1 MMRYIP
7 EPAAFWGRGLVALAV
22 AWRIL
27 THQKGRTALAV
38 GGIFVAIL
46 LIFVELGFFVA
57 VPQGGLFI
65 YDHMRFDLLVVSNR
79 YVYQT
84 EPGVFARARLDQ
96 VRANP
101 DVARASAVYI
111 GGAKWQDPRGGKRI
125 EASVVGVDPRSEVF
139 AVPSILAQSRVLE
152 QPDMVL
158 VDSQTRPVFGPLD
171 TGRVIDLG
179 GHKVT
184 IGGRYALGTGF
195 LGLAVVL
202 ASEDTFFRIF
212 GAGPRPRPR
221 DTVNLG
227 LVTLKPGADLD
238 KVADALRK
246 VLPGDTQVLTRNEL
260 TAKEVAFWTTKTGT
274 GLIFG
279 SGLIVAFVVGIMI
292 LYQTLATQIT
302 RQLPQFAMLKAI
314 GHTNRRLEAIVLI
327 EAMLMTLAAFLP
339 AVAVA
344 LWVYSVIRAQT
355 LLPVTMTPMQL
366 AGVFAV
372 GVVMSAISAMLSLL
386 RLRRADPAEIF

>member
-1 MMRYIP
+1 M
-7 EPAAFWGRGLVALAV
+7 AFAV

-27 THQKGRTALAV
+27 TYQKGRTALAV

-57 VPQGGLFI
+57 VPQGGLLV
-65 YDHMRFDLLVVSNR
+65 YKHMRFDLLVTSNR
-79 YVYQT
+79 YAYQT
-84 EPGVFARARLDQ
+84 ESGFFARARLDQ

-101 DVARASAVYI
+101 DVAQANAVYI
-111 GGAKWQDPRGGKRI
+111 GNAKWQDPQGGKRI
-125 EASVVGVDPRSEVF
+125 DATVIGFDPGSDVFSVPDL
-139 AVPSILAQSRVLE
+139 IAQKQVLE
-152 QPDMVL
+152 RPDTVL
-158 VDSQTRPVFGPLD
+158 VDRQTRSIFGPLD

-184 IGGRYALGTGF
+184 IGGRYTLGTGF
-195 LGLAVVL
+195 LGLAVVA

-212 GAGPRPRPR
+212 GTGPRPRPR

-227 LVTLKPGADLD
+227 LITLKPGADPG
-238 KVADALRK
+238 KIARALRE
-246 VLPGDTQVLTRNEL
+246 VLPQDTQVLTRDQLDANEI
-260 TAKEVAFWTTKTGT
+260 AFWTTKTGT

-279 SGLIVAFVVGIMI
+279 SGLVVAFIVGIMI

-327 EAMLMTLAAFLP
+327 EAMLVMLAAFLP
-339 AVAVA
+339 AVAVS
-344 LWVYSVIRAQT
+344 LWLYGVIRAQT
-355 LLPVTMTPMQL
+355 LLPVTMSPVEL
-366 AGVFAV
+366 GGVFVVA
-372 GVVMSAISAMLSLL
+372 VVMSAISAMLSLV

>member
-1 MMRYIP
+1 M
-7 EPAAFWGRGLVALAV
+7 AFSV

-27 THQKGRTALAV
+27 TYQKGRTALAV

-46 LIFVELGFFVA
+46 LIFVELGFFIA
-57 VPQGGLFI
+57 VPQGGLLF
-65 YDHMRFDLLVVSNR
+65 YDNMRFDLLVTSTR
-79 YVYQT
+79 YVHQSESGT
-84 EPGVFARARLDQ
+84 FARARLAQ

-111 GGAKWQDPRGGKRI
+111 GGTKWQDPDGGKRI
-125 EASVVGVDPRSEVF
+125 DASVIGFDPGSSIF
-139 AVPSILAQSRVLE
+139 TVPDILAQSHLLE
-152 QPDMVL
+152 HKDTVL
-158 VDSQTRPVFGPLD
+158 VDRQTRDIFGSLD
-171 TGRVIDLG
+171 PGRVVDLG

-184 IGGRYALGTGF
+184 IGGRYTLGTGF

-202 ASEDTFFRIF
+202 ASEETFFGIF
-212 GAGPRPRPR
+212 GTGPRPRPR
-221 DTVNLG
+221 DTINLG
-227 LVTLKPGADLD
+227 LVTLKPGADPD
-238 KVADALRK
+238 TVAGALRD
-246 VLPGDTQVLTRNEL
+246 VLPADTQIFTRDQLAAN
-260 TAKEVAFWTTKTGT
+260 EVAFWTTKTGT

-279 SGLIVAFVVGIMI
+279 SGLVVAFVVGIMI

-314 GHTNRRLEAIVLI
+314 GHTNRLLEAIVLI
-327 EAMLMTLAAFLP
+327 QAMVVMLAAFLP
-339 AVAVA
+339 AVGVS

-355 LLPVTMTPMQL
+355 LLPATMTLTQL

-372 GVVMSAISAMLSLL
+372 GVFMSVVSGLLSLL

>member
-1 MMRYIP
+1 V
-7 EPAAFWGRGLVALAV
+7 AFAV

-46 LIFVELGFFVA
+46 LIFIELGFFIA
-57 VPQGGLFI
+57 VPQGGLLV
-65 YDHMRFDLLVVSNR
+65 YDHMRFDLLVTSNR
-79 YVYQT
+79 YVNQSESGT
-84 EPGVFARARLDQ
+84 FAPARLDQ

-101 DVARASAVYI
+101 EVAQASPVYI
-111 GGAKWQDPRGGKRI
+111 GGAKWQDPRGGQRI
-125 EASVVGVDPRSEVF
+125 DATVIGFEPGSGVFSVPDV
-139 AVPSILAQSRVLE
+139 LAQVHLLE
-152 QPDMVL
+152 DPDTVL
-158 VDSQTRPVFGPLD
+158 VDSQTRSIFGPLD

-184 IGGRYALGTGF
+184 IVGRYTLGTGF
-195 LGLAVVL
+195 LGLAVAL

-212 GAGPRPRPR
+212 GTGPRPRPR

-227 LVTLKPGADLD
+227 LVTLKPGASPDA
-238 KVADALRK
+238 VARALRG
-246 VLPGDTQVLTRNEL
+246 VLPADTKVFTRAEL
-260 TAKEVAFWTTKTGT
+260 DANEVAFWTTKTGT

-279 SGLIVAFVVGIMI
+279 SGLIVAFIVGIMI

-314 GHTNRRLEAIVLI
+314 GHTNRLLEGIVLI
-327 EAMLMTLAAFLP
+327 EAMLVMLAAFLP
-339 AVAVA
+339 AVGVS

-355 LLPVTMTPMQL
+355 LLPVTMTPVQL

-372 GVVMSAISAMLSLL
+372 GVFMSAISAMLSLV

>member
-1 MMRYIP
+1 M
-7 EPAAFWGRGLVALAV
+7 AFSV

-27 THQKGRTALAV
+27 TYQKGRTALAV

-46 LIFVELGFFVA
+46 LIFVELGFFIA
-57 VPQGGLFI
+57 VPQGGLLF
-65 YDHMRFDLLVVSNR
+65 YDNMRFDLLVTSTR
-79 YVYQT
+79 YVHQSESGT
-84 EPGVFARARLDQ
+84 FTRARLAQ

-111 GGAKWQDPRGGKRI
+111 GGTKWQDPDGGKRI
-125 EASVVGVDPRSEVF
+125 DASVIGFDPGASIF
-139 AVPSILAQSRVLE
+139 TVPDILAQSHLLE
-152 QPDMVL
+152 HKDTVL
-158 VDSQTRPVFGPLD
+158 VDRQTRDIFGSLD
-171 TGRVIDLG
+171 PGRVVDLG

-184 IGGRYALGTGF
+184 IGGRYTLGTGF

-202 ASEDTFFRIF
+202 ASEETFFGIF
-212 GAGPRPRPR
+212 GTGPRPRPR
-221 DTVNLG
+221 DTINLG
-227 LVTLKPGADLD
+227 LVTLKPGADPD
-238 KVADALRK
+238 KVAGALRD
-246 VLPGDTQVLTRNEL
+246 VLPGDTQIFTRDQLAAN
-260 TAKEVAFWTTKTGT
+260 EVAFWTTKTGT

-279 SGLIVAFVVGIMI
+279 SGLVVAFVVGIMI

-314 GHTNRRLEAIVLI
+314 GHTNRLLEAIVLI
-327 EAMLMTLAAFLP
+327 QAMVVMVAAFLP
-339 AVAVA
+339 AVGVS

-355 LLPVTMTPMQL
+355 LLPVTMTLTQL

-372 GVVMSAISAMLSLL
+372 GVFMSVVSGLLSLV

>member
-1 MMRYIP
+1 M
-7 EPAAFWGRGLVALAV
+7 AFSV

-46 LIFVELGFFVA
+46 LIFVELGFFIA
-57 VPQGGLFI
+57 VPQGGLLI
-65 YDHMRFDLLVVSNR
+65 YDNMRFDLLVTSTR
-79 YVYQT
+79 YVHQAESGT
-84 EPGVFARARLDQ
+84 IARARLDQ
-96 VRANP
+96 VRAHP

-111 GGAKWQDPRGGKRI
+111 GGTKWQDPEGGQRI
-125 EASVVGVDPRSEVF
+125 DASIIGFDPDASVF
-139 AVPSILAQSRVLE
+139 TVPDILAQSQILE
-152 QPDMVL
+152 RPDTVL
-158 VDSQTRPVFGPLD
+158 VDRETRELFGPLA
-171 TGRVIDLG
+171 TGRVIELG

-184 IGGRYALGTGF
+184 IGGRYTLGTGF

-212 GAGPRPRPR
+212 GTGARPRPR

-227 LVTLKPGADLD
+227 LVTLNPGADPD
-238 KVADALRK
+238 AVARALREI
-246 VLPGDTQVLTRNEL
+246 LPDDTQVLTRDEL
-260 TAKEVAFWTTKTGT
+260 AANEVAFWTTKTGT

-279 SGLIVAFVVGIMI
+279 SGLVVAFVVGIMI

-314 GHTNRRLEAIVLI
+314 GHTNRLLDAIVLI
-327 EAMLMTLAAFLP
+327 EAVLMMLAAFLP
-339 AVAVA
+339 AVGVA
-344 LWVYSVIRAQT
+344 LWVYALIRAQT
-355 LLPVTMTPMQL
+355 LLPVTMTPLQL

-372 GVVMSAISAMLSLL
+372 GVFMSAISAMLSLV

>member
-1 MMRYIP
+1 M
-7 EPAAFWGRGLVALAV
+7 AFAV

-27 THQKGRTALAV
+27 TYQKGRTALAV

-57 VPQGGLFI
+57 VPQGGLLI
-65 YDHMRFDLLVVSNR
+65 YDHMRFDLLVTSNR
-79 YVYQT
+79 YAYQT
-84 EPGVFARARLDQ
+84 ESGTFARARLDQ

-101 DVARASAVYI
+101 DVAQASAIYI
-111 GGAKWQDPRGGKRI
+111 GNAKWQDTQSRDPGGGKRI
-125 EASVVGVDPRSEVF
+125 DATVIGFDPGSGVFSVPD
-139 AVPSILAQSRVLE
+139 LMAQQQVLE
-152 QPDMVL
+152 RPDTVL
-158 VDSQTRPVFGPLD
+158 VDSQTRAIFGPLD
-171 TGRVIDLG
+171 TGRVIDLS

-184 IGGRYALGTGF
+184 IGGRYTLGTGF
-195 LGLAVVL
+195 LGLAVVA

-212 GAGPRPRPR
+212 GTGPRPRPR

-227 LVTLKPGADLD
+227 LVTLKPGADPD
-238 KVADALRK
+238 KVARALREA
-246 VLPGDTQVLTRNEL
+246 LPQDTQVLTRNEL
-260 TAKEVAFWTTKTGT
+260 AANEIAFWTTKTGT

-279 SGLIVAFVVGIMI
+279 SGLIVAFIVGIMI

-327 EAMLMTLAAFLP
+327 EAMLVMLAAFLP
-339 AVAVA
+339 AVAVS
-344 LWVYSVIRAQT
+344 LWVYSAIRAQT
-355 LLPVTMTPMQL
+355 LLPVRMSVIEL
-366 AGVFAV
+366 GGVFAV
-372 GVVMSAISAMLSLL
+372 AVVMSAVSAMLSLI